1 MSAPEIM
8 KRELKRM
15 PPVVSGGGGA
25 GAIVAN
31 VLALLFVAGLLP
43 LVMGVAFLE
52 PGPLIAFAALS
63 VFFVASL
70 VTGCFA
76 GEVARRDLRELAAS
90 GTSDGAICL
99 GKAGAAALRGWLLGM
114 AVVVVGVITVNLAYW
129 SGHTVLP
136 AGDTSIEAITLSLAG
151 SWLVALAGAWISLK
165 APSAKLAQRNL
176 KIAIVVAILIAT
188 DAVWFYPGN
197 LPKFANVSG
206 IVFGVLMIMSATL
219 FALLRKQLAAT
230 VAGS

>member
-1 MSAPEIM
+1 M
-8 KRELKRM
+8 KREWKRM
-15 PPVVSGGGGA
+15 PPVVSGGGGV

-43 LVMGVAFLE
+43 LAMGVAFLE
-52 PGPLIAFAALS
+52 PAPLIAFSALS

-76 GEVARRDLRELAAS
+76 GEAARRDLRELAAA
-90 GTSDGAICL
+90 GASDGAICL

-114 AVVVVGVITVNLAYW
+114 AVVVVGVITVNLGYW
-129 SGHTVLP
+129 SGHAVLP
-136 AGDTSIEAITLSLAG
+136 DATTSIQAITLSFAG

-188 DAVWFYPGN
+188 DAIWLYPGD
-197 LPKFANVSG
+197 LPKFASASG
-206 IVFGVLMIMSATL
+206 IAFGVLMILSATL
-219 FALLRKQLAAT
+219 FALLRRQLAVT